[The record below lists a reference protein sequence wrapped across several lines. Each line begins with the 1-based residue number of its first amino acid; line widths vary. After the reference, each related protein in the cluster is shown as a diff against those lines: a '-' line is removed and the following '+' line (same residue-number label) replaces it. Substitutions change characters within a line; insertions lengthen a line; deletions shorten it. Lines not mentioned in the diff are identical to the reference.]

1 MICGGHH
8 DLSPPSAGQRASG
21 VAGGDEDELQLVE
34 IILTLS
40 TLSFGA
46 SELDAL
52 ELELP
57 FNVPVTST

>member
-1 MICGGHH
+1 
-8 DLSPPSAGQRASG
+8 
-21 VAGGDEDELQLVE
+21 LQLVE

-52 ELELP
+52 ELELL